1 MPGRAGGGD
10 HLERRLDPELGLD
23 HGDDG
28 LRADAA
34 RPHTT
39 DRALVRI
46 GRLTTTIALIVAI
59 LWAPQIQHFAS
70 LWAYLQSVLSYTTPP
85 IVAVFLIGI
94 FWERANRHGAF
105 ATLTLG
111 IGIGLIALV
120 LIEVLGVVQIQFLYA
135 AGISFVSSIVVLVSV
150 SLMSAPEPKE
160 KTADLT
166 WHPALWH
173 AETEELKS
181 LPWWQN
187 YRFGALAL
195 FAATAGM
202 VIWFW

>member
-70 LWAYLQSVLSYTTPP
+70 LWGYLASAIASALRQPFCTRGLSTQRT
-85 IVAVFLIGI
+85 
-94 FWERANRHGAF
+94 ERDPWLDRR
-105 ATLTLG
+105 LG
-111 IGIGLIALV
+111 ISNPLS
-120 LIEVLGVVQIQFLYA
+120 ENFR
-135 AGISFVSSIVVLVSV
+135 S
-150 SLMSAPEPKE
+150 
-160 KTADLT
+160 
-166 WHPALWH
+166 
-173 AETEELKS
+173 ETLS
-181 LPWWQN
+181 H
-187 YRFGALAL
+187 L
-195 FAATAGM
+195 FSAATHLTQHRSLETPSQA
-202 VIWFW
+202 